1 MRLHRRKIFDLL
13 SYTPAPLQS
22 CKRTFQ
28 LPLSCKLTFQR
39 ALSYKLTFQLPLSC
53 KLTFQ
58 LPLSCKLTFQL
69 PFSCKLTFQLPFSC
83 KLIFFF
89 VKYFSRP
96 LKEYIYGITP
106 NQFIRSLF
114 LKSFRSALKS
124 HPLQLTLCF

>member
-1 MRLHRRKIFDLL
+1 MDSHRYPVHIHGHPQRMRLHRRKIFDLL

-28 LPLSCKLTFQR
+28 LPLSCKLTFQ
-39 ALSYKLTFQLPLSC
+39 
-53 KLTFQ
+53 

-69 PFSCKLTFQLPFSC
+69 PFSCKLTFQLSFSC
-83 KLIFFF
+83 KLVFFF

-124 HPLQLTLCF
+124 HPLWLTLCF